1 MQSSRESFSHADRDY
16 GKNNG
21 FEAEEICTDE
31 ETTFSS
37 VFSRWVIVEGENIG
51 RRSGGIEMRR
61 SVDRLS

>member
-37 VFSRWVIVEGENIG
+37 SRWVIVEGENIG

-61 SVDRLS
+61 SVDRL